1 MFKFFRHM
9 LVLAKPMIV
18 AKMVPNARAMTT
30 LTKEQRLE
38 LRGSGFVLLREPPL
52 ANWVAFAKER
62 IRQEITQ
69 GLCDMGTPILQEP
82 PFFSSLRGSRRC
94 QKWEKSSP
102 KEYEIA
108 CPRHLF

>member
-1 MFKFFRHM
+1 MRTR
-9 LVLAKPMIV
+9 LAKPMIV
-18 AKMVPNARAMTT
+18 AKTVPNARAMTT

-52 ANWVAFAKER
+52 ANRVAFATET
-62 IRQEITQ
+62 IHQEMTQ

-82 PFFSSLRGSRRC
+82 PFYIYSSPRGARTC

-102 KEYEIA
+102 NQYEIA
-108 CPRHLF
+108 CPRHRF